1 MSRQAAAARLSLL
14 AACVWLTLAPA
25 HAARPNVLFLSV
37 DDMNDW
43 VGALGYAPA
52 RTPNIDRLA
61 ARGALFA
68 NAHAPSPKCNP
79 SRTAI
84 LSGLRPST
92 SGIYGNGEWWKPN
105 LPKVVMLPRYFKD
118 NGYYAAG
125 GGKVFHHTPGFN
137 PPDSWDEYF
146 DLQDD
151 LKSAGFLVPYRRPN
165 HLTSFDWGPLD
176 RADMEMGDG
185 ATVRWA
191 EEFLARK
198 HERPFF
204 LAVGL
209 FQPHLPFYAPRA
221 QYDAVGPDEA
231 PVPPDKPGDLDDVPP
246 AGRRMAAF
254 RTNDLEL
261 ILEHGDLDDVV
272 RAYTACIRH
281 ADALIGR
288 LLDALDAGAYAQNTI
303 VVFWSDHGYHFGE
316 KHHFAKNT
324 LWERSSRVPLAIVAP
339 GVTRPQTVSTRPVS
353 LLNLYPTLLDLCGP
367 AAPGGSRGR
376 QPAAVARGPQAGMG
390 ASGRDDLRARKPCRS
405 LGALPLYPL
414 RRRRR
419 GTVRP
424 RARPRRMDES
434 RRRPRVCRGHRA
446 ARTAAAR
453 RQRAGG
459 AAQKRLRV
467 RLPKL
472 FLAAQAQGRQALS
485 GRRRRQGRTARRATG
500 PLPATLPRLSSGA
513 GLNRFDRPERAGSA
527 LFFSLS
533 KGNKNTTCCISRKNY
548 SKI

>member
-1 MSRQAAAARLSLL
+1 MSRQAAAARLPLL
-14 AACVWLTLAPA
+14 AACVWLTAAPA

-353 LLNLYPTLLDLCGP
+353 LLNLYPTLLDLCGLPPRAALEGVSLRPLLEDPKREWARPAVMTFGRGNHAVRSERYRYIRYADGSEELYDHARDPGEWTNLAADPAYAAVIERHARLLPDGNAP
-367 AAPGGSRGR
+367 AALPKS
-376 QPAAVARGPQAGMG
+376 AFEFDPQ
-390 ASGRDDLRARKPCRS
+390 SYSWRRKP
-405 LGALPLYPL
+405 GADKP
-414 RRRRR
+414 
-419 GTVRP
+419 
-424 RARPRRMDES
+424 
-434 RRRPRVCRGHRA
+434 
-446 ARTAAAR
+446 
-453 RQRAGG
+453 
-459 AAQKRLRV
+459 
-467 RLPKL
+467 
-472 FLAAQAQGRQALS
+472 
-485 GRRRRQGRTARRATG
+485 
-500 PLPATLPRLSSGA
+500 
-513 GLNRFDRPERAGSA
+513 
-527 LFFSLS
+527 
-533 KGNKNTTCCISRKNY
+533 
-548 SKI
+548 

>member
-1 MSRQAAAARLSLL
+1 MSGQAAAARLSLL
-14 AACVWLTLAPA
+14 AACVWLTAAPA

-353 LLNLYPTLLDLCGP
+353 LLNLYPTLLDLCGLPPRAALEGVSLRPLLEDPKREWARPAVMTFGRGNHAVRSERYRYIRYADGGEELYDHARDPGEWTNLAADPAYAAVIERHARRLPAGNAP
-367 AAPGGSRGR
+367 AALPKS
-376 QPAAVARGPQAGMG
+376 AFEFDPQ
-390 ASGRDDLRARKPCRS
+390 SYSWRRKPK
-405 LGALPLYPL
+405 
-414 RRRRR
+414 
-419 GTVRP
+419 
-424 RARPRRMDES
+424 
-434 RRRPRVCRGHRA
+434 
-446 ARTAAAR
+446 
-453 RQRAGG
+453 AG
-459 AAQKRLRV
+459 K
-467 RLPKL
+467 P
-472 FLAAQAQGRQALS
+472 
-485 GRRRRQGRTARRATG
+485 
-500 PLPATLPRLSSGA
+500 
-513 GLNRFDRPERAGSA
+513 
-527 LFFSLS
+527 
-533 KGNKNTTCCISRKNY
+533 
-548 SKI
+548 